1 MNRDQSIEIL
11 GRIGEK
17 IVANYFSQK
26 GSKIVESLDH
36 FDSQKDMMIDGKT
49 VEVKTQQPFVK
60 LNSLTFRKN
69 QLMKCTSVDE
79 LYIVTVP
86 PVMRTTYRWGGW
98 ILKIDPKTFKYTTY
112 TTKAGNHMICVKIE
126 QDAVEPIHKL
136 SKEECSEL
144 SKYAMSDY

>member
-1 MNRDQSIEIL
+1 MNRNQSIEIL

-17 IVANYFSQK
+17 IVVNYFSQK

-36 FDSQKDMMIDGKT
+36 FDSKKDMMIDGKT

-60 LNSLTFRKN
+60 LNSLTFRKK

-86 PVMRTTYRWGGW
+86 PVMQTTYRWSGW
-98 ILKIDPKTFKYTTY
+98 ILKIDPKTFKYSTY
-112 TTKAGNHMICVKIE
+112 TTKAGNQMICIKIE
-126 QDAVEPIHKL
+126 QEAVEPIYKL

-144 SKYAMSDY
+144 NKYAMSDY